1 MSHREPGDTAAGG
14 EIPKPLTI
22 SEFSVHLIE
31 LAEGARKDLAIRSRS
46 PLRFGHRINEGDMLI
61 SLHRLLSAVL
71 AIDAVEIRTKGN
83 PDDPLRRLYAECFED
98 EVTHLLVSTAAFN
111 RVYRMQRH
119 PRRISGNNITIEP
132 VEGSCGNLWTNSQDP
147 KSQQPLSFKDACD
160 KILHADVINFNS
172 SLKTFTMTGRLGR
185 KSWTIELD
193 LVQYVRL
200 STQNF
205 DPIYYDPQWNT

>member
-1 MSHREPGDTAAGG
+1 LSYQTNKPPVLIQELMGLPRE
-14 EIPKPLTI
+14 
-22 SEFSVHLIE
+22 
-31 LAEGARKDLAIRSRS
+31 ARKDLTIRNRS

-71 AIDAVEIRTKGN
+71 AIDAIQMRTKDN
-83 PDDPLRRLYAECFED
+83 PDDPLRRLHGECFED

-119 PRRISGNNITIEP
+119 PRRISPDNITIEP
-132 VEGSCGNLWTNSQDP
+132 VQGPCGNLWIDSHDP
-147 KSQQPLSFKDACD
+147 QSQQPLSFKDACD
-160 KILHADVINFNS
+160 KILHADVINFS
-172 SLKTFTMTGRLGR
+172 TPLKTFTMMGKFGG
-185 KSWTIELD
+185 KAWTAELD

-205 DPIYYDPQWNT
+205 GPIYYEPQWNT

>member
-1 MSHREPGDTAAGG
+1 
-14 EIPKPLTI
+14 
-22 SEFSVHLIE
+22 
-31 LAEGARKDLAIRSRS
+31 LALRNRS

-71 AIDAVEIRTKGN
+71 AIDAIKIRTKDI
-83 PDDPLRRLYAECFED
+83 PDDPLMRLQGECFED

-119 PRRISGNNITIEP
+119 PRRISDNTITVEP
-132 VEGSCGNLWTNSQDP
+132 VEGSCGNLWTDSQDH

-172 SLKTFTMTGRLGR
+172 VLKTFTMMGKLRR
-185 KSWTIELD
+185 KSWMADLD
-193 LVQYVRL
+193 PVQYVRL